1 MAGDYPRLRDDLE
14 LLRREFGAEDG
25 SFLLRLR
32 SDLYWD
38 RAAFSRLEQ
47 AMRRV
52 CAQQESQQQLGRWLV
67 EGYWYLSDNVPA
79 HTSHPGFPRPEPAEY
94 YQAVIKRLW
103 DLQYWFVMGQ
113 SPYDPGY
120 EWPDL

>member
-1 MAGDYPRLRDDLE
+1 VDDLD
-14 LLRREFGAEDG
+14 LLRREFGAEEG
-25 SFLLRLR
+25 SFLLQLKM
-32 SDLYWD
+32 DLHWD

-52 CAQQESQQQLGRWLV
+52 CAGQASRQQLDRWLV

-79 HTSHPGFPRPEPAEY
+79 HASHPSFPRPEPPEY
-94 YQAVIKRLW
+94 YEAALKRLW
-103 DLQYWFVMGQ
+103 DLQYWFVMGESIYQ
-113 SPYDPGY
+113 SGY